1 MEPNEVFVV
10 DVDSDVRGGEALLVL
25 EYQSTVKMCKYCFRI
40 MVCVDRCSA
49 VWCVIITLSAM
60 SAS

>member
-25 EYQSTVKMCKYCFRI
+25 EYQSTVKMCKYCLGLWFVLI
-40 MVCVDRCSA
+40 DAAQCDV
-49 VWCVIITLSAM
+49 
-60 SAS
+60 